1 MGGAAPAEGGKSGR
15 KSLDAPINLVPYIDL
30 MTTIITF
37 LMMTA
42 VWTRIAALEVQNA
55 SGGNPPEEQEEE
67 EKDRPKPIIVLLTD
81 KALKVQEEGSEMKEF
96 PTTGED
102 YDFKALTDQLKL
114 FKEARPERV
123 ELKIQ
128 AEDGVQY
135 AAVAKVIDISMGLE
149 LTGITLTPAS
159 AN

>member
-1 MGGAAPAEGGKSGR
+1 MGGAAPEEGKGKR
-15 KSLDAPINLVPYIDL
+15 SLDAPINLVPYIDL

-55 SGGNPPEEQEEE
+55 SGGNPPEEKEEE
-67 EKDRPKPIIVLLTD
+67 EKDRPKPIIVLITD
-81 KALKVQEEGSEMKEF
+81 QALKVQEEGSEMREL

-102 YDFKALTDQLKL
+102 YDFKGLSEQLKA

-123 ELKIQ
+123 ELKVK
-128 AEDGVQY
+128 AEDGVPY
-135 AAVAKVIDISMGLE
+135 SAVASVIDISTGIG
-149 LTGITLTPAS
+149 LTGLTLTPAS

>member
-1 MGGAAPAEGGKSGR
+1 MGGAAPESGGKGKR

-55 SGGNPPEEQEEE
+55 SGGNPPEEEEE
-67 EKDRPKPIIVLLTD
+67 DKDRPKPIIVLLTD
-81 KALKVQEEGSEMKEF
+81 KALKVQEEGSEMREF
-96 PTTGED
+96 PITGED
-102 YDFKALTDQLKL
+102 YDFKALSDQLKL
-114 FKEARPERV
+114 LKEARPERV
-123 ELKIQ
+123 EVKIQ

-135 AAVAKVIDISMGLE
+135 APVAKVIDISMGLE

>member
-1 MGGAAPAEGGKSGR
+1 MGGAAAEPSKSGR

-67 EKDRPKPIIVLLTD
+67 DKDRPKPIIVLLTD
-81 KALKVQEEGSEMKEF
+81 NAVKVQEEGLEMCEF
-96 PTTGED
+96 LIIGED
-102 YDFKALTDQLKL
+102 YDFIALSDQFKA

-123 ELKIQ
+123 EVKI
-128 AEDGVQY
+128 
-135 AAVAKVIDISMGLE
+135 
-149 LTGITLTPAS
+149 
-159 AN
+159 

>member
-1 MGGAAPAEGGKSGR
+1 
-15 KSLDAPINLVPYIDL
+15 
-30 MTTIITF
+30 
-37 LMMTA
+37 
-42 VWTRIAALEVQNA
+42 VQNA

-67 EKDRPKPIIVLLTD
+67 DKDRPKPIIVLLTD
-81 KALKVQEEGSEMKEF
+81 NAVKVQEEGSEMREF
-96 PTTGED
+96 PIIGED
-102 YDFKALTDQLKL
+102 YDFTALSDQLKA

-123 ELKIQ
+123 EVKIQ

-135 AAVAKVIDISMGLE
+135 APVAKVIDISMGLE